1 MYYVIN
7 FIYVIIIFI
16 LIIIINDNYYCYFV
30 FYVVICRIM
39 CTYCGIYDI
48 RLVFVSTYFL

>member
-16 LIIIINDNYYCYFV
+16 IIIIINDNYYCYFV
-30 FYVVICRIM
+30 FYVICRIM
-39 CTYCGIYDI
+39 CTYCVIYDI